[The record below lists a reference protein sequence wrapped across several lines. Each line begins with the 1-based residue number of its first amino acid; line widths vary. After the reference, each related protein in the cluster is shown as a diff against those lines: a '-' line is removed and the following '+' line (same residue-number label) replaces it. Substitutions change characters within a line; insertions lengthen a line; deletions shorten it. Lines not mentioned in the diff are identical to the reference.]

1 MATDNDS
8 LLFLPL
14 GGSGE
19 IGMNLNLYGIDGKW
33 LMVDLGISFGEPQY
47 PGIDLVFPDPSFIV
61 ERKADLLGL
70 ILTHAHEDHYGAV
83 AALWPDLRCPVYAT
97 PFTAEL
103 LRGKLLE
110 AGILD
115 EVPLYVIDLSDKV
128 SLGGFDVEFF
138 SLTHSIPEPNALV
151 IRTRLG
157 TVLHTGDWKLDP
169 APQIG
174 QPTDEKALAAIG
186 REGVRAIV
194 CDSTNVFSPGRSG
207 SEGAVRDSLET
218 LLEARRGRIAVT
230 TFASNLAR
238 VSTIAKVA
246 ALHDRHVV
254 LVGRSLHRAVSAAR
268 DTGYLQDCP
277 PFLSEADAGHIP
289 PDKLLLICTGSQG
302 EARGAMSRIAA
313 NEHKDIVLEKGDTV
327 VFSSKI
333 IPGNELT
340 LARLH
345 NMLVENGIEVI
356 TEKGEFVHVSGHP
369 NRDELKQMYEWV
381 QPEVAVPVHGEIRHL
396 EEHGALARSLGVREV
411 VVPRNGTMLRLAP
424 GPAGIVDHVPVGRLV
439 MDGTV
444 LIDAESLPVIERR
457 RLQYNGALFVSLTIG
472 EVSGRLA
479 AMPRVMAVGIPGFE
493 TEDEMDDIAA
503 AVREAVMD
511 LAPTIRLQEEKVGEA
526 ARVAA
531 RRHVRNATSKRPVT
545 QVSVAY
551 VREADDRVVS
561 GKGVHG

>member
-1 MATDNDS
+1 LATDNDS

>member
-1 MATDNDS
+1 LANDNDS

-19 IGMNLNLYGIDGKW
+19 IGMNLNLYGLDGKW
-33 LMVDLGISFGEPQY
+33 LMVDLGVSFGEPHY

-61 ERKADLLGL
+61 ENRADLLAL

-103 LRGKLLE
+103 LRGKLME

-115 EVPLYVIDLSDKV
+115 QVPLHVIDLSK
-128 SLGGFDVEFF
+128 SITLGGFDVEFF

-169 APQIG
+169 DPQIG
-174 QPTDEKALAAIG
+174 HPTDEDALAAIG
-186 REGVRAIV
+186 EAGVRAIV

-218 LLEARRGRIAVT
+218 LLDNRKGRIAVT

-246 ALHDRHVV
+246 QKHDRHVV

-268 DTGYLQDCP
+268 DTGYLEDCP

-289 PDKLLLICTGSQG
+289 PEKLLLICTGSQG

-313 NEHKDIVLEKGDTV
+313 NEHRDIVLEAGDTV

-356 TEKGEFVHVSGHP
+356 TEKAEFVHVSGHP
-369 NRDELKQMYEWV
+369 NRGELKQMYEWV
-381 QPEVAVPVHGEIRHL
+381 RPEVAVPVHGEVRHL
-396 EEHGALARSLGVREV
+396 EEHGALARSLGVKEV
-411 VVPRNGTMLRLAP
+411 VVPRNGTLVRLAP
-424 GPAGIVDHVPVGRLV
+424 GPAAIIDHVPAGRLV

-444 LIDAESLPVIERR
+444 LVDAEALPVIERR
-457 RLQYNGALFVSLTIG
+457 RLQHNGAVFVTLTIG
-472 EVSGRLA
+472 EASGALA
-479 AMPRVMAVGIPGFE
+479 AYPQVMTAGVPGFDSE
-493 TEDEMDDIAA
+493 EAMADIAE

-511 LAPTIRLQEEKVGEA
+511 LAPAVRLTPEKVGEQ

-531 RRHVRNATSKRPVT
+531 RRHVRNATAKRPVT
-545 QVSVAY
+545 QVAVSY